1 MKIIRLVSI
10 DDGGAIYVD
19 GKLHHEDH
27 SVHIEFLP
35 MNEPIKIVTNAYLE
49 NSAVVER
56 IYDEGFPQNYADIK
70 DAVDAD

>member
-19 GKLHHEDH
+19 GKLHHEDR
-27 SVHIEFLP
+27 STNIDFLP
-35 MNEPIKIVTNAYLE
+35 MNEPIKIVTNVYLE
-49 NSAVVER
+49 DGAVVQR